1 MNEIISLAL
10 YAEVLERTN
19 MGIICRDLNSGQEIC
34 LSSPSHGLRVN
45 SADTF
50 NEIRR
55 ITKTEMAELIV
66 DSCCDVFTVTFIK
79 QGGQERVLRGRLI
92 SSESLLGR
100 VMVEDLDLLNVGL
113 NSYRQVDLRT
123 IKELIIRGV
132 KYVIKS

>member
-34 LSSPSHGLRVN
+34 LSSSNHALHVN

-100 VMVEDLDLLNVGL
+100 VMVEDLDLLNIGL